1 MCVSKSRAQARG
13 HVLERLPETIQAWE
27 ATEHMNIH
35 RRRRLPALVGSLV
48 SLTVL
53 LDGCAS
59 SRLIKN
65 PPPPTETDVG
75 WAASGPDGITLDV
88 HQLIFRDSGGSWVKK
103 ANWDEYVLTVKN
115 DSQDPMEIQSIYLY
129 SDKLPAPVES
139 STSREQLDER
149 SHAALRAFKDVGI
162 VAGVGI
168 VAPSAMIVGAIGTG
182 GGILSA
188 SSGAMAV
195 AAVGIV
201 AIPVGLIGGTVY
213 IVNRHRRDKKDKL
226 LIEQQLNE
234 RGYAVP
240 LQIQA
245 QTQVTKS
252 AFFPITPAP
261 NRLVL
266 NYSSHG
272 EVREISLEL
281 PELAG
286 LHLKAPRNKIPRP
299 VSASMPGPS

>member
-1 MCVSKSRAQARG
+1 M
-13 HVLERLPETIQAWE
+13 
-27 ATEHMNIH
+27 
-35 RRRRLPALVGSLV
+35 SLIA
-48 SLTVL
+48 L

-65 PPPPTETDVG
+65 PQPPTKADVG
-75 WAASGPDGITLDV
+75 WAASGSEGITLDV
-88 HQLIFRDSGGSWVKK
+88 HQLIFRNAAGSWVKN
-103 ANWDEYVLTVKN
+103 ANWDEYVLTIKN
-115 DSQDPMEIQSIYLY
+115 DSQNAMEIQSFYLY
-129 SDKLPAPVES
+129 SDKLAEPVAS
-139 STSREQLDER
+139 STSREQLDAR
-149 SHAALRAFKDVGI
+149 SNTTLRALKDVGI

-188 SSGAMAV
+188 SSGAAAV
-195 AAVGIV
+195 AAIGIV

-213 IVNRHRRDKKDKL
+213 VINRHRRDTKDKH

-234 RGYAVP
+234 RGYGVP
-240 LQIQA
+240 AQILA
-245 QTQVTKS
+245 QTQATKS

-266 NYSSHG
+266 NYSIHG

-286 LHLKAPRNKIPRP
+286 LHLKAHPTKVARP
-299 VSASMPGPS
+299 VSASIPWST